1 MMKNATVK
9 MAVKSKEKMPTAA
22 MPSAGKGRVPVVPQG
37 YGNGGTVYPTQG
49 MKNGGKMAAFE
60 KSGKDVEKKGMK
72 EGSKADMAMDKKQM
86 MAAGKSAGKK

>member
-37 YGNGGTVYPTQG
+37 YGNGGTVYPAQG
-49 MKNGGKMAAFE
+49 MKNGGKAMVGDEA
-60 KSGKDVEKKGMK
+60 KSRRN
-72 EGSKADMAMDKKQM
+72 AMNQRM
-86 MAAGKSAGKK
+86 MAAGKSARKK

>member
-37 YGNGGTVYPTQG
+37 YGNGGKAMVG
-49 MKNGGKMAAFE
+49 DEA
-60 KSGKDVEKKGMK
+60 KSRRN
-72 EGSKADMAMDKKQM
+72 AMNQRM
-86 MAAGKSAGKK
+86 MAAGKSARKK